1 MSSFLSNIKCAVKYV
16 LICLFLYYVQSR
28 DFLLDLCE
36 SIHQIVIINWTHC
49 IILSESI
56 FNANPIPNNNLFVAE
71 KNCLPVIKPCSGW
84 NRASWKSR
92 VWFACIAK
100 LISWL
105 LNHNLILSY
114 LIVQFLLKDHFWVST
129 ILL

>member
-71 KNCLPVIKPCSGW
+71 K
-84 NRASWKSR
+84 
-92 VWFACIAK
+92 K
-100 LISWL
+100 LSTCNKTL
-105 LNHNLILSY
+105 FRME
-114 LIVQFLLKDHFWVST
+114 QGQLK
-129 ILL
+129 I